1 MKLLDI
7 ILIVLLLFGA
17 FRGYQKGLLLELINF
32 ISFFLALILAFN
44 FKDWGAGILQRF
56 LDQPEGLLNI
66 VAFVAIFI
74 IVIFGLDLLGKAVK
88 SLLDLTLLGSLDDLA
103 GGLVGALKWALM
115 ISIFLWIFELFDI
128 GISPSYSEGTIVFPY
143 VYSIAP
149 FLLDMLAVVF
159 PFIHDMLD
167 NGKQLLKDQEQMA
180 YAFVQTKI

>member
-32 ISFFLALILAFN
+32 ISFFLALLLAFN
-44 FKDWGAGILQRF
+44 FKDWGTEVLRGF

-66 VAFVAIFI
+66 IAFVAIFI
-74 IVIFGLDLLGKAVK
+74 LVIIGLDLIGKGIK

-103 GGLVGALKWALM
+103 GGLIGALKMALM

-128 GISPSYSEGTIVFPY
+128 GISPSYSEGTIIFPY
-143 VYSIAP
+143 VYAIAP
-149 FLLDMLAVVF
+149 FLLDLLAVAF
-159 PFIHDMLD
+159 PFIQDMLD

-180 YAFVQTKI
+180 